1 MALSDFMS
9 SQVGTILYKSPA
21 DIGRNVFPVPFL
33 GVNYEELAQQK
44 VAEAQIRKQFLTDP
58 FSQARLNMLNPL
70 SNTPEDVIEGHIK
83 TNLLQELVASQYK
96 LFKGAEKFASGFTS
110 SKAKA
115 VAMAIYSQMKVS
127 TDSSTIENQINS
139 YISKGDITET
149 EARRLRILVSQRL
162 SHPEIFEDRNE
173 LKRQRELEKLILETT
188 NYLSINRGISNND
201 PHARKVA
208 MEAVAVALQ
217 EMLARG
223 KPFEKADI
231 GMLKRLSEREVLSM
245 FDTDVL
251 ERATEPTAMGVSPT
265 VGVQPM
271 PEVGASQ
278 SISVMRA
285 PVRGFERGFDTM
297 AGSTMSLEAE
307 EVRPEN
313 RRPVRLR
320 QRSFGVEDI
329 RPRLIFGE
337 EPVENEI
344 LVDRP
349 RRRTPRI
356 KILEERPIRMPRIE
370 ILEEEPV
377 IRSPADIKVPVKRT
391 GLKIKMPTRQSRNPN
406 LPFVPNEVIFE
417 RQGERPTQLGLPR
430 GRPTEEGLELRRML
444 SQEEQIITDLQRQGL
459 VSERM
464 LQPRRGVPTDKQRR
478 RTIMEMLD

>member
-9 SQVGTILYKSPA
+9 SQIGTILYKSPA

-70 SNTPEDVIEGHIK
+70 SNTPEDVVEGHIK

-188 NYLSINRGISNND
+188 NYLSVNRGISNSD

-231 GMLKRLSEREVLSM
+231 GMLKRLAEREVLSM
-245 FDTDVL
+245 FDTDIL

-320 QRSFGVEDI
+320 QRSFGVE
-329 RPRLIFGE
+329 

-356 KILEERPIRMPRIE
+356 E

-377 IRSPADIKVPVKRT
+377 IRSPADIVVPVRRT
-391 GLKIKMPTRQSRNPN
+391 GIKVKMPARETRQSRNPA

-459 VSERM
+459 VSQRM